1 MSKLELINS
10 GSENENNG
18 TEGSEAVDDQYLLAW
33 LCKVATIHANP
44 LFQECPWKSC
54 PGKESSDSED
64 DSSKIG
70 DTLWCSCGKC
80 KLMDTHA
87 ENIWF
92 LDKNEIPKSY
102 FEGILSF
109 FLEIFSSSYI

>member
-44 LFQECPWKSC
+44 LFQECPWKRAAQE
-54 PGKESSDSED
+54 KNHQIQEM
-64 DSSKIG
+64 IAV
-70 DTLWCSCGKC
+70 
-80 KLMDTHA
+80 KL
-87 ENIWF
+87 E
-92 LDKNEIPKSY
+92 
-102 FEGILSF
+102 ILSGG
-109 FLEIFSSSYI
+109 LVVNAN